1 MKVNKQK
8 LNELDLEA
16 SALFARLS
24 PGDLV
29 LLGARPGHG
38 KTQLSLKLAVEAMK
52 SGHQGRFFTLEY
64 SAADVLDLFK
74 SIGEDPADFRNVFEF
89 DVSDAISAE
98 YIMSRLSTM
107 PAGTVVVID
116 YLQLLD
122 QKREKP
128 ELMAQV

>member
-8 LNELDLEA
+8 PNELDLEA

-52 SGHQGRFFTLEY
+52 SGKVAVVSNTGAGKF
-64 SAADVLDLFK
+64 LF
-74 SIGEDPADFRNVFEF
+74 
-89 DVSDAISAE
+89 
-98 YIMSRLSTM
+98 
-107 PAGTVVVID
+107 
-116 YLQLLD
+116 
-122 QKREKP
+122 
-128 ELMAQV
+128 